1 MEYTFSSA
9 DEARRQKLGKI
20 IAQEL
25 AQKDKESMEYLIADA
40 RGRWL
45 YMRLLERCHM
55 FGTTCP
61 DESKTNTAF
70 VWEGERRIGLV
81 LRENIMRLG
90 RSGRKSAQTA
100 EEEYWS
106 YKDHIDK
113 LYEEQAK
120 EEERHERI

>member
-1 MEYTFSSA
+1 
-9 DEARRQKLGKI
+9 
-20 IAQEL
+20 
-25 AQKDKESMEYLIADA
+25 
-40 RGRWL
+40 
-45 YMRLLERCHM
+45 M
-55 FGTTCP
+55 FGSTCP
-61 DESKTNTAF
+61 DESKPNTAL

-90 RSGRKSAQTA
+90 KPGRKSAQIA